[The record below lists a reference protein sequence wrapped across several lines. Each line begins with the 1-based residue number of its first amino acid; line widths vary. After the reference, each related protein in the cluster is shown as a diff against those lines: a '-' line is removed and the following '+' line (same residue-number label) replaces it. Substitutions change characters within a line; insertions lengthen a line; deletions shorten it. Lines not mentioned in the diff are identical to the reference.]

1 MGKTYLAGQAILAQP
16 FLGRSG
22 IWMTAGVLALVLF
35 GWGRE
40 ASGQTD
46 DARVAAQVLAIPDT
60 VLAPEWMEIR
70 KELQVESKDTF
81 GVFHDFRFSDRVEES
96 GIEFLHR
103 IVDDSGKHWKPVHYD
118 HGNGVAAADVDGDG
132 LEDIY
137 FLSQIGANQLWKN
150 LGRGRFRDMTEVAG
164 VGLADRISVAASFA
178 DVDNDGDADL
188 FVTTVRQGNILFES
202 RGKGQFKDVTREAG
216 LAYSGHSSGSVFFD
230 FDRDGLLDLF
240 VTNVGVYTTDQVGRG
255 GYFVGVDDA
264 FGGHLRPERTE
275 KSLLY
280 RNLGN
285 RRFEEVSEK
294 MGIVDEGWSG
304 DANPIDIN
312 RDGWPDLYVLNMQGN
327 DEYYENVEGRKFVK
341 KSRELFP
348 KTPWGSMGIQ
358 VFDFD
363 NDGRM
368 DIFLTDMH
376 SDMSE
381 NVPPLFEKLKSNMQ
395 WTPSR
400 LAVPKEQSIYGN
412 AFFLNQGQGQFQEV
426 SDKIGAENYWP
437 WGLSAGDLNA
447 DGYIDAFIASSMNYP
462 FRYGINSVLLNDQ
475 GKSFRDSEFI
485 LGVEPRRGNRTA
497 GPWFNLDCDG
507 EDNNHS
513 GCQGRSGRFVVW
525 AALGTRSSVIFDLDG
540 DGDQDIVTNEFNSEP
555 MVLVSDLAERKPISY
570 LKVKLQGER
579 SNRDGLGARV
589 TLQAGGQSYTRV
601 YDGKSGY
608 LSQSQLA
615 LYFGLGDASLVERI
629 EVIWPSGKRQV
640 VSGPI
645 PANQQLEV
653 KEPGGPGAGSE

>member
-1 MGKTYLAGQAILAQP
+1 MRTAHLARKEI
-16 FLGRSG
+16 LGRFISG
-22 IWMTAGVLALVLF
+22 RSWVWLTAVGLILVLS
-35 GWGRE
+35 GWSR
-40 ASGQTD
+40 
-46 DARVAAQVLAIPDT
+46 DAAAQKEDSQVAAQVLPVPDT

-70 KELQVESKDTF
+70 KELQIEGKDTL
-81 GVFHDFRFSDRVEES
+81 GVFHDFRFSDRLEET
-96 GIEFLHR
+96 GIEFVHR
-103 IVDDSGKHWKPVHYD
+103 IADDSGKYWKPVHYD
-118 HGNGVAAADVDGDG
+118 HGNGIAAADVDGDG
-132 LEDIY
+132 LEDLY
-137 FLSQIGANQLWKN
+137 FLNQIGANQLWKN
-150 LGRGRFRDMTEVAG
+150 LGRGRFR
-164 VGLADRISVAASFA
+164 
-178 DVDNDGDADL
+178 
-188 FVTTVRQGNILFES
+188 
-202 RGKGQFKDVTREAG
+202 DVTREAG

-255 GYFVGVDDA
+255 GYYVGVDDA

-285 RRFEEVSEK
+285 RRFEEVSHK

-304 DANPIDIN
+304 DANPIDVN

-381 NVPPLFEKLKSNMQ
+381 GIPPIFEKLKSNMQ

-400 LAVPKEQSIYGN
+400 LAVPREQSIYGN
-412 AFFLNQGQGQFQEV
+412 AFYLNQGQGRFREI
-426 SDKIGAENYWP
+426 SDQVGAENYWP

-462 FRYGINSVLLNDQ
+462 FRYGVNSVLLNDG
-475 GKSFRDSEFI
+475 GKTFRDSEFI

-497 GPWFNLDCDG
+497 GPWFELDCDG
-507 EDNNHS
+507 VDKTHS
-513 GCQGRSGRFVVW
+513 RCGQRSGRFVVW

-579 SNRDGLGARV
+579 SNRDGLGTRV
-589 TLQAGGQSYTRV
+589 TLQAGAQSYTRV
-601 YDGKSGY
+601 HDGKSGY
-608 LSQSQLA
+608 LSQSRLA
-615 LYFGLGDASLVERI
+615 LYFGLGNANTVDRI
-629 EVIWPSGKRQV
+629 EVIWPSGERQV

-645 PANQQLEV
+645 QANQQLEV
-653 KEPGGPGAGSE
+653 KEPGGPGSGSE

>member
-1 MGKTYLAGQAILAQP
+1 MGKTHLAGQAILAP
-16 FLGRSG
+16 SFLRRSWV
-22 IWMTAGVLALVLF
+22 WMTAGVLALVLF
-35 GWGRE
+35 GWSRE
-40 ASGQTD
+40 ASGQKD

-70 KELQVESKDTF
+70 KELQVETKDTF

-118 HGNGVAAADVDGDG
+118 HGNGIAAADVDGDG

-137 FLSQIGANQLWKN
+137 FLNQIGANQLWKN
-150 LGRGRFRDMTEVAG
+150 LGRGRFRDMTEIAG
-164 VGLADRISVAASFA
+164 VGVADRISVAASFA
-178 DVDNDGDADL
+178 DIDNDGDADL
-188 FVTTVRQGNILFES
+188 FVTTVRQGNILFEN
-202 RGKGQFKDVTREAG
+202 RGKGQFKDVTTEAG
-216 LAYSGHSSGSVFFD
+216 LVYSGHSSGSVFFD

-381 NVPPLFEKLKSNMQ
+381 GIPPLFEKLKSNMQ

-400 LAVPKEQSIYGN
+400 LARSEASR
-412 AFFLNQGQGQFQEV
+412 AFMGMRFF
-426 SDKIGAENYWP
+426 STRARD
-437 WGLSAGDLNA
+437 
-447 DGYIDAFIASSMNYP
+447 
-462 FRYGINSVLLNDQ
+462 NS
-475 GKSFRDSEFI
+475 GKS
-485 LGVEPRRGNRTA
+485 P
-497 GPWFNLDCDG
+497 
-507 EDNNHS
+507 
-513 GCQGRSGRFVVW
+513 
-525 AALGTRSSVIFDLDG
+525 TRSAPR
-540 DGDQDIVTNEFNSEP
+540 T
-555 MVLVSDLAERKPISY
+555 
-570 LKVKLQGER
+570 
-579 SNRDGLGARV
+579 
-589 TLQAGGQSYTRV
+589 T
-601 YDGKSGY
+601 
-608 LSQSQLA
+608 
-615 LYFGLGDASLVERI
+615 GLGDSARET
-629 EVIWPSGKRQV
+629 
-640 VSGPI
+640 
-645 PANQQLEV
+645 
-653 KEPGGPGAGSE
+653 

>member
-1 MGKTYLAGQAILAQP
+1 MATANLDKKAIPQP
-16 FLGRSG
+16 VFLGPRRVWLTTG
-22 IWMTAGVLALVLF
+22 ILALVLF
-35 GWGRE
+35 GGNRE
-40 ASGQTD
+40 AAGQED
-46 DARVAAQVLAIPDT
+46 GRRAAVQVLPIPDT

-70 KELQVESKDTF
+70 GELQIESKGAI

-103 IVDDSGKHWKPVHYD
+103 IVDDSGKYWKPVHYD
-118 HGNGVAAADVDGDG
+118 HGNGISVADVDGDG

-137 FLSQIGANQLWKN
+137 FLNQVGANQLWKN
-150 LGRGRFRDMTEVAG
+150 LGRGRFRDLTEVAG
-164 VGLADRISVAASFA
+164 VGLPDRISVAASFA

-188 FVTTVRQGNILFES
+188 FVTTVRQGNVLFEN
-202 RGKGQFKDVTREAG
+202 RGKGRFRDVSRESG
-216 LAYSGHSSGSVFFD
+216 LAYTGHSSGSVFFD
-230 FDRDGLLDLF
+230 YDRDGLLDLL
-240 VTNVGVYTTDQVGRG
+240 VTNVGVYTTERIGRG
-255 GYFVGVDDA
+255 GYYVGVDDA

-280 RNLGN
+280 RNLGDG
-285 RRFEEVSEK
+285 RFEEVSGK
-294 MGIVDEGWSG
+294 MGLVDEGWSG
-304 DANPIDIN
+304 DANPIDVN

-327 DEYYENVEGRKFVK
+327 DEYYENVEGRKFIK

-381 NVPPLFEKLKSNMQ
+381 GIPPLFEKLKSNMQ

-400 LAVPKEQSIYGN
+400 LGVPQEQSIYGN
-412 AFFLNQGQGQFQEV
+412 AFYINQGQGRFRET
-426 SDKIGAENYWP
+426 SDQVGAENYWP

-447 DGYIDAFIASSMNYP
+447 DGYIDVFIASSMNYP
-462 FRYGINSVLLNDQ
+462 FRYGVNSVLLNDG
-475 GKSFRDSEFI
+475 GKTFRDSEFI

-497 GPWFNLDCDG
+497 RPWFELDCDG
-507 EDNNHS
+507 EDKTHPR
-513 GCQGRSGRFVVW
+513 CRQRRGRFVVW
-525 AALGTRSSVIFDLDG
+525 AALGSRSSVIFDLDG

-555 MVLVSDLAERKPISY
+555 MVLVSDLAEKKPISY

-589 TLQAGGQSYTRV
+589 TLQAGALSYTRV
-601 YDGKSGY
+601 HDGKSGY
-608 LSQSQLA
+608 LSQSRFP
-615 LYFGLGDASLVERI
+615 LYFGLGNVSLLDRI
-629 EVIWPSGKRQV
+629 EVIWPSGERQV

-645 PANQQLEV
+645 QANQQLEIR
-653 KEPGGPGAGSE
+653 EPDAASAGSE

>member
-1 MGKTYLAGQAILAQP
+1 M
-16 FLGRSG
+16 
-22 IWMTAGVLALVLF
+22 GVLALASF
-35 GWGRE
+35 GWSQD
-40 ASGQTD
+40 AAGQKED
-46 DARVAAQVLAIPDT
+46 SQAAQVLPIPDT
-60 VLAPEWMEIR
+60 VLAPDWMDVR
-70 KELQVESKDTF
+70 RDLQIESKGAI
-81 GVFHDFRFSDRVEES
+81 GVFHDFRFSDRVKES
-96 GIEFLHR
+96 GINFLHR

-118 HGNGVAAADVDGDG
+118 HGNGIAAADVDGDG

-137 FLSQIGANQLWKN
+137 FLNQVGANQLWKN
-150 LGRGRFRDMTEVAG
+150 LGRGRFRDLTETAG

-188 FVTTVRQGNILFES
+188 FVTTVRQGNILFEN
-202 RGKGQFKDVTREAG
+202 RGKGRFRDVTRESG
-216 LAYSGHSSGSVFFD
+216 LAYTGQSSGRVFFD
-230 FDRDGLLDLF
+230 YDRDGLLDLF
-240 VTNVGVYTTDQVGRG
+240 VTNVGVYTTEQVGSG

-280 RNLGN
+280 RNLGD
-285 RRFEEVSEK
+285 RRFEEVSGK
-294 MGIVDEGWSG
+294 VGLVDEGWSG
-304 DANPIDIN
+304 DANPIDVN

-327 DEYYENVEGRKFVK
+327 DQYYENVDGRKFIN

-348 KTPWGSMGIQ
+348 RTPWGSMGIQ

-381 NVPPLFEKLKSNMQ
+381 GIPPLFEKLKSNMQ

-400 LAVPKEQSIYGN
+400 LGVPREQSIYGN
-412 AFFLNQGQGQFQEV
+412 AFYLNQGQGRFREI
-426 SDKIGAENYWP
+426 SDQVGAENYWP

-462 FRYGINSVLLNDQ
+462 FRYGVNSVLLNDG
-475 GKSFRDSEFI
+475 GKTFRDSEFI
-485 LGVEPRRGNRTA
+485 LGVEPRRGNQTA
-497 GPWFNLDCDG
+497 RPWFEVDCDG
-507 EDNNHS
+507 EDKKHS
-513 GCQGRSGRFVVW
+513 RCEQRSGRFVVW
-525 AALGTRSSVIFDLDG
+525 GALGSRSSVIFDLDG

-555 MVLVSDLAERKPISY
+555 MVLVSDLAEKKPISY

-589 TLQAGGQSYTRV
+589 TLRAGALSYARV

-608 LSQSQLA
+608 LSQSRVP
-615 LYFGLGDASLVERI
+615 LYFGLGDVRLVDGI
-629 EVIWPSGKRQV
+629 EVIWPSGERQV

-645 PANQQLEV
+645 QTNQQLEIR
-653 KEPGGPGAGSE
+653 EPGAPSADSE

>member
-1 MGKTYLAGQAILAQP
+1 MGKTHLADQAILAQS
-16 FLGRSG
+16 FLGRS
-22 IWMTAGVLALVLF
+22 WVWVTAGVLALVLI
-35 GWGRE
+35 GWSRE
-40 ASGQTD
+40 ASGQKD
-46 DARVAAQVLAIPDT
+46 DARAAAQVLAIPDT

-70 KELQVESKDTF
+70 KELQVETKDTF
-81 GVFHDFRFSDRVEES
+81 GVFHDFRFSDRLEES
-96 GIEFLHR
+96 GIGFLHR
-103 IVDDSGKHWKPVHYD
+103 IADDSGKYWKPVHYD
-118 HGNGVAAADVDGDG
+118 HGNGIAAADVDGDG
-132 LEDIY
+132 LEDLY
-137 FLSQIGANQLWKN
+137 FLNQIGANQLWKN
-150 LGRGRFRDMTEVAG
+150 LGGGRFRDMTEIAG
-164 VGLADRISVAASFA
+164 VGVADRISVAASFA
-178 DVDNDGDADL
+178 DIDNDGDADL
-188 FVTTVRQGNILFES
+188 FVTTVRQGNILFEN

-216 LAYSGHSSGSVFFD
+216 LVYSGHSSGSVFFD

-255 GYFVGVDDA
+255 GYYVGVDDA
-264 FGGHLRPERTE
+264 FGGHLHPERTE

-285 RRFEEVSEK
+285 RRFEEVSGK

-304 DANPIDIN
+304 DANPIDVN

-395 WTPSR
+395 WTPAR
-400 LAVPKEQSIYGN
+400 LGVPREQSIYGN
-412 AFFLNQGQGQFQEV
+412 AFYLNQGQGRFREI
-426 SDKIGAENYWP
+426 SDEIGAENYWP

-462 FRYGINSVLLNDQ
+462 FRYGVNSVLLNDR
-475 GKSFRDSEFI
+475 GKTFRDSEFI
-485 LGVEPRRGNRTA
+485 LGVEPRRGNHTA
-497 GPWFNLDCDG
+497 RPWFELDCAG
-507 EDNNHS
+507 EDKTHS
-513 GCQGRSGRFVVW
+513 RCLQRSGRFVVW

-555 MVLVSDLAERKPISY
+555 MVLVSDLAERKPINY
-570 LKVKLQGER
+570 LKLKLKGER

-589 TLQAGGQSYTRV
+589 TLRAGAQSYTRV

-615 LYFGLGDASLVERI
+615 LYFGLGNASLVEWI
-629 EVIWPSGKRQV
+629 EVIWPSGERQV
-640 VSGPI
+640 ISGPI
-645 PANQQLEV
+645 RANQQLEV

>member
-1 MGKTYLAGQAILAQP
+1 MRTAHLAGKEI
-16 FLGRSG
+16 LGRLFSG
-22 IWMTAGVLALVLF
+22 RSWVWLTVVVQVLVLS
-35 GWGRE
+35 GWSR
-40 ASGQTD
+40 
-46 DARVAAQVLAIPDT
+46 DAAAQKEDSQVAAQVLPVPDT

-70 KELQVESKDTF
+70 KELQIESKDTL
-81 GVFHDFRFSDRVEES
+81 GVFHDFRFSDRLKES
-96 GIEFLHR
+96 GIEFVHR
-103 IVDDSGKHWKPVHYD
+103 IVDDSGKYWKPVHYD
-118 HGNGVAAADVDGDG
+118 HGNGIAAADVDGDG

-137 FLSQIGANQLWKN
+137 FLNQIGANQLWKN
-150 LGRGRFRDMTEVAG
+150 LGRGRFRDLTEVAG

-188 FVTTVRQGNILFES
+188 FVTTVRQGNILFENS
-202 RGKGQFKDVTREAG
+202 GKGRFRDVTSESG
-216 LAYSGHSSGSVFFD
+216 LVYSGHSSGSVFFD
-230 FDRDGLLDLF
+230 YDRDGLLDLF

-255 GYFVGVDDA
+255 GYYVGVDDA

-275 KSLLY
+275 KSQLY

-285 RRFEEVSEK
+285 RRFEEVSRK
-294 MGIVDEGWSG
+294 MGLVDEGWSG
-304 DANPIDIN
+304 DANPIDVN

-341 KSRELFP
+341 KSRELFL

-381 NVPPLFEKLKSNMQ
+381 AIPPLFEKLKSNMQ

-400 LAVPKEQSIYGN
+400 LAVPREQSIYGN
-412 AFFLNQGQGQFQEV
+412 AFYLNQGQGRFREI
-426 SDKIGAENYWP
+426 SDQVGAENYWP

-462 FRYGINSVLLNDQ
+462 FRYGVNSVLLNDG
-475 GKSFRDSEFI
+475 GKTFRDSEFI

-497 GPWFNLDCDG
+497 GPWFELDCDG
-507 EDNNHS
+507 VDKTHS
-513 GCQGRSGRFVVW
+513 RCGQRSGRFTVW

-589 TLQAGGQSYTRV
+589 TLQAGAQSYTRV
-601 YDGKSGY
+601 HDGKSGY
-608 LSQSQLA
+608 LSQSRLA
-615 LYFGLGDASLVERI
+615 LYFGLGNASRVDRI
-629 EVIWPSGKRQV
+629 EVIWPSGERQV

-645 PANQQLEV
+645 QANQQLEV
-653 KEPGGPGAGSE
+653 KEPGGPGSGSE

>member
-1 MGKTYLAGQAILAQP
+1 MATANLDEKAIP
-16 FLGRSG
+16 RPFFLGPGRVWLTTG
-22 IWMTAGVLALVLF
+22 ILALVLF
-35 GWGRE
+35 GGNRE
-40 ASGQTD
+40 AAGQKD
-46 DARVAAQVLAIPDT
+46 GSQAAAQVLPIPDT

-70 KELQVESKDTF
+70 GELQIEGKGAI

-96 GIEFLHR
+96 GIDFLHR
-103 IVDDSGKHWKPVHYD
+103 IVDDSGKYWKPVHYD
-118 HGNGVAAADVDGDG
+118 HGNGISAADVDGDG
-132 LEDIY
+132 REDIY
-137 FLSQIGANQLWKN
+137 FLNQVGANQLWKN
-150 LGRGRFRDMTEVAG
+150 LGDGRFRDLTEAAG

-188 FVTTVRQGNILFES
+188 FVTTVRQGNVLFEN
-202 RGKGQFKDVTREAG
+202 RGKGRFRDVTRESG
-216 LAYSGHSSGSVFFD
+216 LAYTGHSSASVFFD
-230 FDRDGLLDLF
+230 YDRDGLLDLF
-240 VTNVGVYTTDQVGRG
+240 VTNVGVYTTGQVGRG
-255 GYFVGVDDA
+255 GYYVGVDDA

-294 MGIVDEGWSG
+294 MGLVDEGWSG
-304 DANPIDIN
+304 DANPIDVN

-327 DEYYENVEGRKFVK
+327 DEYYENLEGRKFIK
-341 KSRELFP
+341 RSRELFP
-348 KTPWGSMGIQ
+348 NTPWGSMGIQ

-381 NVPPLFEKLKSNMQ
+381 GIPPLFEKLKSNMQ

-400 LAVPKEQSIYGN
+400 LGIPREQSIYGN
-412 AFFLNQGQGQFQEV
+412 AFYLNQGQGRFREI
-426 SDKIGAENYWP
+426 SDQVGAENYWP

-462 FRYGINSVLLNDQ
+462 FRYGVNSVLLNDG
-475 GKSFRDSEFI
+475 GKTFRDSEFI

-497 GPWFNLDCDG
+497 RPWFELDCDG
-507 EDNNHS
+507 VDKTHS
-513 GCQGRSGRFVVW
+513 GCGQRSGRFVVW
-525 AALGTRSSVIFDLDG
+525 AAMGTRASVIFDLDG

-555 MVLVSDLAERKPISY
+555 MVLVSDLAEKKPIRY
-570 LKVKLQGER
+570 LKVKLQGGR

-589 TLQAGGQSYTRV
+589 TLQAGALSYTRV
-601 YDGKSGY
+601 HDGKSGY
-608 LSQSQLA
+608 LSQSRLP
-615 LYFGLGDASLVERI
+615 LYFGLGNVDLVDRI
-629 EVIWPSGKRQV
+629 EVIWPTGERQV
-640 VSGPI
+640 VTGPI
-645 PANQQLEV
+645 RTNQQLEIR
-653 KEPGGPGAGSE
+653 EPGAPSAGSE

>member
-1 MGKTYLAGQAILAQP
+1 MGKTHLAGQAILAHP
-16 FLGRSG
+16 YLGRSG
-22 IWMTAGVLALVLF
+22 VWMTAGVLALVLF

-118 HGNGVAAADVDGDG
+118 HGNGIAAADVNGDG

-137 FLSQIGANQLWKN
+137 FLNQIGANQLWKN
-150 LGRGRFRDMTEVAG
+150 LGRGRFRDMTKIAG
-164 VGLADRISVAASFA
+164 VGVADRISVAASFA
-178 DVDNDGDADL
+178 DIDNDGDADL
-188 FVTTVRQGNILFES
+188 FVTTVRQGNILFEN
-202 RGKGQFKDVTREAG
+202 RGKGQFKDVTNEAG
-216 LAYSGHSSGSVFFD
+216 LVHSGHSSGSVFFD

-304 DANPIDIN
+304 DANPIDVN

-381 NVPPLFEKLKSNMQ
+381 AIPPLFEKLKSNMQ

-462 FRYGINSVLLNDQ
+462 FRYGINSILLNDQ

-507 EDNNHS
+507 VDKNHS

-540 DGDQDIVTNEFNSEP
+540 DGDQDVVTNEFNSEP

-589 TLQAGGQSYTRV
+589 TLQTEARSYTRV
-601 YDGKSGY
+601 HDGKSGY
-608 LSQSQLA
+608 LSQSRLP
-615 LYFGLGDASLVERI
+615 LYFGLGNASLVERI
-629 EVIWPSGKRQV
+629 EVIWPSGERQV
-640 VSGPI
+640 ILGPI
-645 PANQQLEV
+645 RANQQLEV
-653 KEPGGPGAGSE
+653 KEPDGPGSGSE

>member
-1 MGKTYLAGQAILAQP
+1 MATANLDGKAIP
-16 FLGRSG
+16 GPVFLGRRRVWLTS
-22 IWMTAGVLALVLF
+22 GVLVLVLF
-35 GWGRE
+35 GGNRGGAGQRE
-40 ASGQTD
+40 DSRA
-46 DARVAAQVLAIPDT
+46 AAQVLPVPDT

-70 KELQVESKDTF
+70 KELQIEGKGTL
-81 GVFHDFRFSDRVEES
+81 GVFHDFRYTDRVEES

-118 HGNGVAAADVDGDG
+118 HGNGIAAADVDGDG

-137 FLSQIGANQLWKN
+137 FLNQVGANQLWKN
-150 LGRGRFRDMTEVAG
+150 LGGGRFRDLTETAG
-164 VGLADRISVAASFA
+164 VSLADRISVAASFA

-188 FVTTVRQGNILFES
+188 FVTTVRQGNILFEN
-202 RGKGQFKDVTREAG
+202 RGEGRFRDVTRESG
-216 LAYSGHSSGSVFFD
+216 LAYTGHSSGSVFFD
-230 FDRDGLLDLF
+230 YDRDGLLDLF
-240 VTNVGVYTTDQVGRG
+240 VTNVGVYTTAQVGRG
-255 GYFVGVDDA
+255 GYYVGVDDA

-280 RNLGN
+280 RNLGD
-285 RRFEEVSEK
+285 RRFEEVSGK
-294 MGIVDEGWSG
+294 VGLVDEGWSG
-304 DANPIDIN
+304 DANPIDVN

-327 DEYYENVEGRKFVK
+327 DEYYENVEGRKFVR

-381 NVPPLFEKLKSNMQ
+381 GVPPLFEKLKSNMQ

-400 LAVPKEQSIYGN
+400 LGVPREQSIYGN
-412 AFFLNQGQGQFQEV
+412 AFYLNQGQGRFREI
-426 SDKIGAENYWP
+426 SDQVGAENYWP

-462 FRYGINSVLLNDQ
+462 FRYGVNSVLLNDG
-475 GKSFRDSEFI
+475 GKTFRDSEFI

-497 GPWFNLDCDG
+497 RPWFELDCDG
-507 EDNNHS
+507 EDKTHS
-513 GCQGRSGRFVVW
+513 RCGQRSGRFVVW
-525 AALGTRSSVIFDLDG
+525 GALGSRSSVIFDLDG

-555 MVLVSDLAERKPISY
+555 MVLVSDLAGNKPIRY

-589 TLQAGGQSYTRV
+589 TLQAGALSYTRV
-601 YDGKSGY
+601 HDGKSGY
-608 LSQSQLA
+608 LSQSRLP
-615 LYFGLGDASLVERI
+615 LYFGLGDVSFVDRI
-629 EVIWPSGKRQV
+629 EVIWPSGGRQV

-645 PANQQLEV
+645 RTNQQLEIR
-653 KEPGGPGAGSE
+653 EPEAPSSGSE

>member
-1 MGKTYLAGQAILAQP
+1 METAHLAGKENLERLS
-16 FLGRSG
+16 LGRS
-22 IWMTAGVLALVLF
+22 WRWLTAWVLVLVLSGWSQEAAGQKDDSEAAARVLAV
-35 GWGRE
+35 
-40 ASGQTD
+40 
-46 DARVAAQVLAIPDT
+46 PDT
-60 VLAPEWMEIR
+60 VLSPEWMEIR
-70 KELQVESKDTF
+70 KELQVAEKDTL
-81 GVFHDFRFSDRVEES
+81 GVFHDFRFSDRVEAS
-96 GIEFLHR
+96 GIGFVHR
-103 IVDDSGKHWKPVHYD
+103 IVDDSGKYWKPVHYD
-118 HGNGVAAADVDGDG
+118 HGNGIAAADVDGDG

-137 FLSQIGANQLWKN
+137 FLTQIGANQLWRN
-150 LGRGRFRDMTEVAG
+150 LGRGRFRNLTETAG

-178 DVDNDGDADL
+178 DIDNDGDADL
-188 FVTTVRQGNILFES
+188 FVTTVRQGNVLFEN
-202 RGKGQFKDVTREAG
+202 RGKGRFRDVTRESG

-230 FDRDGLLDLF
+230 YDRDGLLDLF
-240 VTNVGVYTTDQVGRG
+240 VTNVGVYTTDQIGRG
-255 GYFVGVDDA
+255 GYFVGVEDA

-285 RRFEEVSEK
+285 RRFEEVSQRL
-294 MGIVDEGWSG
+294 GLVDEGWSG
-304 DANPIDIN
+304 DANPIDVN

-348 KTPWGSMGIQ
+348 ATPWGSMGIQ

-381 NVPPLFEKLKSNMQ
+381 DIAPLFEKLKSQMR

-400 LAVPKEQSIYGN
+400 LAVPREQSIYGN
-412 AFFLNQGQGQFQEV
+412 AFYLNQGQGRFREV
-426 SDKIGAENYWP
+426 SDRIGAENYWP

-462 FRYGINSVLLNDQ
+462 FRYGINSVLLNDG
-475 GKSFRDSEFI
+475 GKTFRDSEFI

-497 GPWFNLDCDG
+497 GPWFELDCDG
-507 EDNNHS
+507 EDKMHT
-513 GCQGRSGRFVVW
+513 GCEGRSGRFTVW

-555 MVLVSDLAERKPISY
+555 MVLISNLAERNRIRY
-570 LKVKLQGER
+570 LKVKLQGGR
-579 SNRDGLGARV
+579 SNRDGFGARV
-589 TLQAGGQSYTRV
+589 TLLAGARSYTRV
-601 YDGKSGY
+601 HDGKSGY
-608 LSQSQLA
+608 LSQSRLP
-615 LYFGLGDASLVERI
+615 LYFGLGNAGLVDRI
-629 EVIWPSGKRQV
+629 EVIWPSGERQV
-640 VSGPI
+640 VAGPI
-645 PANQQLEV
+645 QANQQLEV
-653 KEPGGPGAGSE
+653 KEPGGPGSGSE

>member
-1 MGKTYLAGQAILAQP
+1 MGTANLDGKVFPGPFFLALRRVWLA
-16 FLGRSG
+16 
-22 IWMTAGVLALVLF
+22 AGVLALVLS
-35 GWGRE
+35 GGNRE
-40 ASGQTD
+40 AAGQKD
-46 DARVAAQVLAIPDT
+46 DSQAGAQVLPIPDT

-70 KELQVESKDTF
+70 RELQIEGKGAI

-96 GIEFLHR
+96 GIDFLHR

-118 HGNGVAAADVDGDG
+118 HGNGIAAADVDGDG
-132 LEDIY
+132 LEEIY
-137 FLSQIGANQLWKN
+137 FLNQVGSNQLWKN
-150 LGRGRFRDMTEVAG
+150 LGRGRFRDLTEAAG
-164 VGLADRISVAASFA
+164 VGLPDRISVAASFA

-188 FVTTVRQGNILFES
+188 FVTTVRQGNVLFEN
-202 RGKGQFKDVTREAG
+202 RGQGRFRDVTVESG

-230 FDRDGLLDLF
+230 YDRDGLLDLF
-240 VTNVGVYTTDQVGRG
+240 LTNVGVYTTGQVGRG
-255 GYFVGVDDA
+255 GYYVGVDDA

-285 RRFEEVSEK
+285 RRFEEVSGK
-294 MGIVDEGWSG
+294 MGLVDEGWSG
-304 DANPIDIN
+304 DANPIDVN

-381 NVPPLFEKLKSNMQ
+381 GVPPLFEKLKSNMQ

-400 LAVPKEQSIYGN
+400 LGIPREQSIYGN
-412 AFFLNQGQGQFQEV
+412 AFYLNQGQGRFREI
-426 SDKIGAENYWP
+426 SDQVGAENYWP

-462 FRYGINSVLLNDQ
+462 FRYGVNSVLLNDG
-475 GKSFRDSEFI
+475 GKTFRDSEFI

-497 GPWFNLDCDG
+497 RPWFELDCDG
-507 EDNNHS
+507 EDSTHS
-513 GCQGRSGRFVVW
+513 RCRQKSGRFVVW

-555 MVLVSDLAERKPISY
+555 MVLVSDLTEKNPISY

-589 TLQAGGQSYTRV
+589 TLQAGALSYTRV
-601 YDGKSGY
+601 HDGKSGY
-608 LSQSQLA
+608 LSQSRLP
-615 LYFGLGDASLVERI
+615 LYFGLGNVSLVDRI
-629 EVIWPSGKRQV
+629 EVIWPSGERQV

-645 PANQQLEV
+645 RINQQM
-653 KEPGGPGAGSE
+653 KIREPGAPSAGSE

>member
-1 MGKTYLAGQAILAQP
+1 MATANLDGKAIPGPFFLVPRRVWLTTGILALALFGGNREAAGQED
-16 FLGRSG
+16 GSR
-22 IWMTAGVLALVLF
+22 
-35 GWGRE
+35 
-40 ASGQTD
+40 
-46 DARVAAQVLAIPDT
+46 AAVQVLPIPDT

-70 KELQVESKDTF
+70 GELQIEGKDTL

-118 HGNGVAAADVDGDG
+118 HGNGISAADVDGDG

-137 FLSQIGANQLWKN
+137 FLNQVGANQLWKN
-150 LGRGRFRDMTEVAG
+150 LGRGRFRDLTEVAG
-164 VGLADRISVAASFA
+164 VGVPDRISVAASFA

-188 FVTTVRQGNILFES
+188 FVTTVRQGNVLFEN
-202 RGKGQFKDVTREAG
+202 RGKGRFRDVTGESG
-216 LAYSGHSSGSVFFD
+216 LAYTGHSSGSVFFD
-230 FDRDGLLDLF
+230 YDRDGLLDLL
-240 VTNVGVYTTDQVGRG
+240 VTNVGVYTTEQVGRG
-255 GYFVGVDDA
+255 GYYVGVDDA

-280 RNLGN
+280 RNLGDC
-285 RRFEEVSEK
+285 RFEEVSGK
-294 MGIVDEGWSG
+294 MGLVDEGWSG
-304 DANPIDIN
+304 DANPIDVN

-381 NVPPLFEKLKSNMQ
+381 GIPPLFEKLKSNMQ

-400 LAVPKEQSIYGN
+400 LGIPREQSIYGN
-412 AFFLNQGQGQFQEV
+412 AFYLNQGQGRFREI
-426 SDKIGAENYWP
+426 SDQVGAENYWP

-462 FRYGINSVLLNDQ
+462 FRYGVNSVLLNDG
-475 GKSFRDSEFI
+475 GKTFRDSEFI

-497 GPWFNLDCDG
+497 RPWFELDCDG
-507 EDNNHS
+507 EDKTHS
-513 GCQGRSGRFVVW
+513 SCRQRSGRFVVW
-525 AALGTRSSVIFDLDG
+525 AALGSRSSVIFDLDG

-555 MVLVSDLAERKPISY
+555 MVLVSDLAEKKPISY

-589 TLQAGGQSYTRV
+589 TLQTGTRSYTRV
-601 YDGKSGY
+601 HDGKSGY
-608 LSQSQLA
+608 LSQSRLP
-615 LYFGLGDASLVERI
+615 LYFGLGNSNTVDRI
-629 EVIWPSGKRQV
+629 EVIWPSGERQV

-645 PANQQLEV
+645 PTNQQLEIR
-653 KEPGGPGAGSE
+653 EPDATSAGSE